1 MHRTNT
7 EFKNRYIHSI
17 IQAQIFSSL
26 NELSF
31 RSTFSIKKKKKKKTD
46 ETFAP
51 LLNVDHL
58 KTKKKT
64 LYIHLHHLINIVS
77 AIPPLESDKTH
88 APPHTRNKNNSA
100 THCFA
105 NYFIDY
111 LITRSSAALRIF
123 PLPLIHPTR
132 EFH

>member
-31 RSTFSIKKKKKKKTD
+31 RSTLTIKKKKKKKTD

-51 LLNVDHL
+51 LLNVHHL
-58 KTKKKT
+58 KTKKKPST
-64 LYIHLHHLINIVS
+64 S
-77 AIPPLESDKTH
+77 SSFDKH
-88 APPHTRNKNNSA
+88 RFRHT
-100 THCFA
+100 
-105 NYFIDY
+105 
-111 LITRSSAALRIF
+111 SSRK
-123 PLPLIHPTR
+123 R
-132 EFH
+132 